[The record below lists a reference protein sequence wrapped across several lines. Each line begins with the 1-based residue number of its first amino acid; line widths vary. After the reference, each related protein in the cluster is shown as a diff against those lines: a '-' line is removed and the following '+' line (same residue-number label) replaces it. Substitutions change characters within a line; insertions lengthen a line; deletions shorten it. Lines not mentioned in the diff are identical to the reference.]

1 VSQPTA
7 TRCMERAAESGGLAA
22 LDDRAR
28 PGREATITAEARTWL
43 VGLAWAK
50 PKQFGYP
57 HQRWTTRR
65 LAAQARDH
73 GPGAGHPSP
82 AHRAPGTVGKILAAQ
97 L

>member
-1 VSQPTA
+1 V

-28 PGREATITAEARTWL
+28 PGREATITAAARTWL

-57 HQRWTTRR
+57 HQRSTTRR
-65 LAAQARDH
+65 LAAQARDR

-82 AHRAPGTVGKILAAQ
+82 AHLAPGTVGKILAAQ